1 MTEPFVK
8 TEYGVSYSSL
18 GNRRARRG
26 SVSQNI
32 THTAVGFMSSDGAPL
47 LPPRPSQ
54 PLSSLFLLSVSYP
67 PPPPPITPL
76 HLVTTQWCCS
86 FPVCA
91 ASKTTTLPFPN
102 HHRLHRPSPPASPSS
117 PCLTPPSLP
126 SLRDQTRTC
135 TPSFIGGGGGGGGGR
150 TPHAHKYG
158 VTLRLKYQ

>member
-54 PLSSLFLLSVSYP
+54 PLSSLFSTVCFLPPPP

-91 ASKTTTLPFPN
+91 ASKTTTPPFLTTIGSTV
-102 HHRLHRPSPPASPSS
+102 HRHP
-117 PCLTPPSLP
+117 
-126 SLRDQTRTC
+126 
-135 TPSFIGGGGGGGGGR
+135 
-150 TPHAHKYG
+150 
-158 VTLRLKYQ
+158 LRLPRLASHHHLCHLSGIRQGLVLHHS